1 MQFVEEILGGG
12 RGRHHQ
18 QEGGGGFGGGDGY
31 PGGRVQGGG
40 GYEGFQAFNEGD
52 AQRHYEQVYM
62 GQHERHHGSLTHEAI
77 AGAAGFAAMHAY
89 EAHLR
94 ATGQPVSHGK
104 MKEILAAIA
113 AAEVDKLAETKGL
126 DHLDRHRAKKYAEHQ
141 AHMLAE
147 QRYGH
152 GQSGWEYMQNGRMD
166 RGPCRSTTTTAGLR
180 LARRG
185 AGAMGGMDSSM
196 EEDLVTEVVPGM
208 EENQG
213 TEADRSTGRHSTGR
227 RSMAHH
233 SMGAV
238 ATVHRP
244 GLPPKAM
251 VVATAEAT

>member
-1 MQFVEEILGGG
+1 MQFVEEIIGG

-18 QEGGGGFGGGDGY
+18 EGGDGFGGGGGY
-31 PGGRVQGGG
+31 PGAGFQGGG
-40 GYEGFQAFNEGD
+40 GYEGYQAFNEDD

-126 DHLDRHRAKKYAEHQ
+126 DHLDRHRAKKHAEHQ

-166 RGPCRSTTTTAGLR
+166 RGPVQEYNYYGGSPF
-180 LARRG
+180 G
-185 AGAMGGMDSSM
+185 A
-196 EEDLVTEVVPGM
+196 
-208 EENQG
+208 QG
-213 TEADRSTGRHSTGR
+213 CGSHGW
-227 RSMAHH
+227 
-233 SMGAV
+233 
-238 ATVHRP
+238 
-244 GLPPKAM
+244 
-251 VVATAEAT
+251 